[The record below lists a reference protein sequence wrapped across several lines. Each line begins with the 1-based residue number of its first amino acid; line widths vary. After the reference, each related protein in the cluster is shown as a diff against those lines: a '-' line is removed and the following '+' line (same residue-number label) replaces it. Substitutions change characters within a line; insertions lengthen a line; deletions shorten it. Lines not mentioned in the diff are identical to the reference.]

1 MSVLAIHCTDFEKE
15 NSNVTVTEMPD
26 QESWDNNIFF
36 TRDEKRR
43 AVLTAGYL
51 AKYNDKKYTILKEGV
66 RVDFY
71 NEEGVLRSV
80 LTSKEGK
87 VFDDKQDM
95 VAYGD
100 VIVRGENGTTLYTD
114 ELYWDNREQ
123 KIISKVPVKI
133 TTLSETLYGD
143 TFKSDPDLVDYEITN
158 AHGTSDHTIS
168 IGD

>member
-1 MSVLAIHCTDFEKE
+1 
-15 NSNVTVTEMPD
+15 MPD

-43 AVLTAGYL
+43 AVLTAGYI

-71 NEEGVLRSV
+71 DEEGILKSV
-80 LTSKEGK
+80 LTSDEGK
-87 VFDDKQDM
+87 VFDEKQDM
-95 VAYGD
+95 YANGQV
-100 VIVRGENGTTLYTD
+100 VVRAVNGTTLYTD
-114 ELYWDNREQ
+114 ELFWENREQ

-133 TTLSETLYGD
+133 TTVSDTLFGD

-158 AHGTSDHTIS
+158 ARGTSDHTIS
-168 IGD
+168 IGE